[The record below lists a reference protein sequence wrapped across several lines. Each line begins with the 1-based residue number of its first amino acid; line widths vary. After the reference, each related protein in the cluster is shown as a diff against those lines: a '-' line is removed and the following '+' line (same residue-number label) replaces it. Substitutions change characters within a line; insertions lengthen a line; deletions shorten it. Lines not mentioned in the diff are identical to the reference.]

1 MAYHLCSELVAV
13 AWDDTEGCGNLEE
26 IGEWTA
32 ALLLEDPV
40 PRGARVRIQCQEHQ
54 LKGFVETC
62 TFSEPLGFFVGVR
75 LDPDSRWSEKWF
87 TPQHLLVLQSEPD
100 PKVIPLRMAS
110 GY

>member
-1 MAYHLCSELVAV
+1 MAYHLCSELVSV

-32 ALLLEDPV
+32 LVLLEERI
-40 PRGARVRIQCQEHQ
+40 PRGARVRIQCEQHQ

-62 TFSEPLGFFVGVR
+62 IFEEPFGFFVEVR

-87 TPQHLLVLQSEPD
+87 APQHLLTFQIESEP
-100 PKVIPLRMAS
+100 KAFPLGVAS